1 MAEKIVIM
9 VTHGPDHPEHASIPF
24 VMAVAALA
32 SDVEVVIGLQASGVE
47 LAVKGAAEAVNAPSF
62 PPLAKL
68 MADYAELGGKLL
80 LCGPCVK
87 SRNLD
92 VENGLVGNA
101 EVVAAARFV
110 AEITSATNA
119 LVY

>member
-1 MAEKIVIM
+1 MAEKLAFM
-9 VTHGPDHPEHASIPF
+9 VAYGPEHAEHVTIPF
-24 VMAVAALA
+24 VKAVAARA
-32 SDVEVVIGLQASGVE
+32 SDADAVIGLQASGVE
-47 LAVKGAAEAVNAPSF
+47 LAVKGTADSIAADGF

-68 MADYAELGGKLL
+68 MADYLELGGKLL

-87 SRNLD
+87 SRHIGAETQL
-92 VENGLVGNA
+92 VENA
-101 EVVAAARFV
+101 KVVAAARFI